1 MDFGMPATPLEESPA
16 TQCVIEAQRS
26 WATGR
31 EEAIMKKFVPLS
43 PTTDVDELVHVT
55 LDRAQHE
62 GFGLGVSFSANAVM
76 LSAIG
81 KDTPA
86 GRCGQMLIGDRLVS
100 INGEPVNAES
110 DFGELLTE
118 TATKVTF
125 VLSRVGPKLGRAGTI
140 AAADLLPSLNHTA
153 KSSAPGVEEGS
164 FRKPP
169 SAPSA
174 PTRHTGY
181 EYAAQQ
187 LDAEAEEPWLF
198 PIVEASSTFTT
209 WIGPSSRKWKAEK
222 AALLHERDEALAK
235 AKADAAAANMY
246 KLQVEAME
254 KKLEQSMAV
263 QGQMQSQI
271 QHLVTQLE
279 EATAACRSSPKLSRA
294 LLSNLS
300 FGRITK
306 PQVIV
311 GAAESAPHSPDENRE
326 LTLTRAKSWSRGTT

>member
-1 MDFGMPATPLEESPA
+1 M
-16 TQCVIEAQRS
+16 
-26 WATGR
+26 
-31 EEAIMKKFVPLS
+31 
-43 PTTDVDELVHVT
+43 
-55 LDRAQHE
+55 
-62 GFGLGVSFSANAVM
+62 
-76 LSAIG
+76 
-81 KDTPA
+81 
-86 GRCGQMLIGDRLVS
+86 
-100 INGEPVNAES
+100 
-110 DFGELLTE
+110 
-118 TATKVTF
+118 
-125 VLSRVGPKLGRAGTI
+125 
-140 AAADLLPSLNHTA
+140 
-153 KSSAPGVEEGS
+153 
-164 FRKPP
+164 
-169 SAPSA
+169 
-174 PTRHTGY
+174 
-181 EYAAQQ
+181 
-187 LDAEAEEPWLF
+187 
-198 PIVEASSTFTT
+198 EASSSFTT
-209 WIGPSSRKWKAEK
+209 WIGPSNRKWKAEK
-222 AALLHERDEALAK
+222 AALLHERDGALAK